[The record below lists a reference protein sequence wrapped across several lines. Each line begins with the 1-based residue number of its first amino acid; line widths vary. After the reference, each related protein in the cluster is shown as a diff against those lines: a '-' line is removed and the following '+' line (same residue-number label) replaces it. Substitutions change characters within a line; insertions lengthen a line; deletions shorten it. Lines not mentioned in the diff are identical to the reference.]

1 MSKSLACLEQEAP
14 ERGKVVLRGGARWR
28 EEARKAGGG
37 TGTGDKFALLKITP
51 SFFPPSTCFLPL
63 LGLTIHAYFP

>member
-37 TGTGDKFALLKITP
+37 TGTGDKLALLEIT
-51 SFFPPSTCFLPL
+51 
-63 LGLTIHAYFP
+63 H